1 MKDQKMN
8 FKNNLNMILGQ
19 NQKKQL
25 FLLSL
30 LMMFGGVL
38 ETVGISAI
46 IPFLSSLLE
55 PDESS
60 KMMKIVL
67 SISAKFTKHPTQ
79 GTLLLVTG
87 IGIVLLYV
95 IKDAYLIMMYRVQ
108 YGFINTFQKTMVQ
121 KLFRIFLARP
131 YEYYLNVNTADIQKV
146 FSMDVP
152 QTVSV
157 ITSIVQIATEGIMA
171 VLIMAFLFFTNWK
184 MTLFISALL
193 VVVLLFVKYFLEPLT
208 RAAGAV
214 KQSCNRIRLRW
225 LLQTVSGIKEVKI
238 GNDEKYFE
246 DKFCSAS
253 FQYSDSEKRFNI
265 LSRLPRLMIETV
277 CVVGMVGYVIIAAQ
291 FGADVKAMVMQ
302 LGAFAV
308 ALIKLMPSVSN
319 ITSGINSISYF
330 KNAAE
335 DVAHILSGM
344 DTEFQSDRMISYS
357 NEPIEKVSFQQQIE
371 LNNIS
376 FTYYNKDKPL
386 FTNANMVIPKGKT
399 VGIKG
404 PSGAGKT
411 TVIDIMLG
419 LLRAEKG
426 NVLID
431 GKDIFDNYLGWLQ
444 NIGYIPQFI
453 FLMDDTIRRN
463 VAFGVSDAE
472 IDEERVWKA
481 LHEAQI
487 DEYVNTLKEG
497 IETVIGE
504 RGMRLSGGQR
514 QRIGIARALY
524 HDPDILVFDEA
535 TSALDNETETAVMES
550 IDALHGR
557 KTLVIIA
564 HRLKTI
570 ENSDI
575 IFNVENGAI
584 EQIR

>member
-1 MKDQKMN
+1 MGIKDS
-8 FKNNLNMILGQ
+8 LNIILEKE
-19 NQKKQL
+19 QKKKL
-25 FLLSL
+25 GILIV
-30 LMMFGGVL
+30 LMLCGGVL
-38 ETVGISAI
+38 ETIGISAI

-55 PDESS
+55 PEDSS
-60 KMMKIVL
+60 GVMRGIFLMA
-67 SISAKFTKHPTQ
+67 SKFTKHPTQ

-87 IGIVLLYV
+87 IGIVLLYIV
-95 IKDAYLIMMYRVQ
+95 KDAYLIMMYRVQ
-108 YGFINTFQKTMVQ
+108 YGFINVFQKSMVQ
-121 KLFRIFLARP
+121 KLFRVFLARP

-152 QTVSV
+152 QTVSIV
-157 ITSIVQIATEGIMA
+157 TSIVQIATEGIMA
-171 VLIMAFLFFTNWK
+171 VLIMAFLFLTNWK

-193 VVVLLFVKYFLEPLT
+193 VVVLLFVKFFLEPLT
-208 RAAGAV
+208 REAGAI
-214 KQSCNRIRLRW
+214 KQNCNRIRLRW

-238 GNDEKYFE
+238 GNDEQYFE
-246 DKFCSAS
+246 NKFCGAS

-265 LSRLPRLMIETV
+265 LSRLPRIMIETV

-291 FGADVKAMVMQ
+291 FGADVTAMVMQ

-335 DVAHILSGM
+335 DVANILSGM
-344 DTEFQSDRMISYS
+344 DTEFRADRVISYS
-357 NEPIEKVSFQQQIE
+357 NKPIEKVKFQQKIE
-371 LNNIS
+371 LKNIS

-386 FTNANMVIPKGKT
+386 FTNVTMVIPKGKT
-399 VGIKG
+399 VGVKG

-419 LLRAEKG
+419 LLRTEKG
-426 NVLID
+426 SVLID
-431 GKDIFDNYLGWLQ
+431 GKDIFDNYPGWLQ

-463 VAFGVSDAE
+463 VAFGVADAE

-487 DEYVNTLKEG
+487 DDYVNTLKEG
-497 IETVIGE
+497 VETVIGE

-575 IFNVENGAI
+575 IFNVENGTI

>member
-1 MKDQKMN
+1 MEIKDS
-8 FKNNLNMILGQ
+8 LNIILEQG
-19 NQKKQL
+19 QKKKL
-25 FLLSL
+25 GILIV

-38 ETVGISAI
+38 ETIGISAI

-60 KMMKIVL
+60 EMMKIVY
-67 SISAKFTKHPTQ
+67 SISAKFMEHPTQ

-95 IKDAYLIMMYRVQ
+95 IKDAYLIMMYRIQ

-121 KLFRIFLARP
+121 KLFRVFMARP

-157 ITSIVQIATEGIMA
+157 ITSTVQIATEGIMA

-208 RAAGAV
+208 REAGAI
-214 KQSCNRIRLRW
+214 KQNCNRIRLRW

-246 DKFCSAS
+246 DKFCGAS

-265 LSRLPRLMIETV
+265 LSRLPRIMIETV
-277 CVVGMVGYVIIAAQ
+277 CVVGMIGYVIIAAQ

-344 DTEFQSDRMISYS
+344 DTEFQADRMISYS
-357 NEPIEKVSFQQQIE
+357 NKPTKKVDFQLKIEIK
-371 LNNIS
+371 NIS

-386 FTNANMVIPKGKT
+386 FVDVNMVIPKGKT
-399 VGIKG
+399 VGVKG

-411 TVIDIMLG
+411 TIIDIMLG

-426 NVLID
+426 SVLID
-431 GKDIFDNYLGWLQ
+431 GKDIFDNYPGWLQ

-463 VAFGVSDAE
+463 VAFGISDAE
-472 IDEERVWKA
+472 IDEEKVWKA
-481 LHEAQI
+481 LREAQI

-524 HDPDILVFDEA
+524 HNPDILVFDEA

>member
-1 MKDQKMN
+1 MGIKES
-8 FKNNLNMILGQ
+8 LNIILEQ
-19 NQKKQL
+19 RQKKKL
-25 FLLSL
+25 KILIV
-30 LMMFGGVL
+30 LMLFGGVL
-38 ETVGISAI
+38 ETIGISAI

-55 PDESS
+55 PEESS
-60 KMMKIVL
+60 TLMGIVL
-67 SISAKFTKHPTQ
+67 SISSKFTGHPTQ

-87 IGIVLLYV
+87 IGIVLLYIV
-95 IKDAYLIMMYRVQ
+95 KDAYLIIMYRVQ
-108 YGFINTFQKTMVQ
+108 YGFVNTFQKTVVQ
-121 KLFRIFLARP
+121 KLFRVFLARP
-131 YEYYLNVNTADIQKV
+131 YEYYLNINTADIQKV

-157 ITSIVQIATEGIMA
+157 VTSIVQIATEGIMA
-171 VLIMAFLFFTNWK
+171 LLIMAFLFVTNWK
-184 MTLFISALL
+184 MTLFVS
-193 VVVLLFVKYFLEPLT
+193 VLLAAVLIFVKFFLEPLT
-208 RAAGAV
+208 RQAGAV
-214 KQSCNRIRLRW
+214 KQNCNRIRLRW

-253 FQYSDSEKRFNI
+253 FQYSDSEKRYNI
-265 LSRLPRLMIETV
+265 LSRLPRVMIETV

-291 FGADVKAMVMQ
+291 FGADVTAMVMQ

-330 KNAAE
+330 KNAVE
-335 DVAHILSGM
+335 DVGNILSGK
-344 DTEFQSDRMISYS
+344 DTKFQADRMISYRDKR
-357 NEPIEKVSFQQQIE
+357 IEKVEFQQQIE
-371 LNNIS
+371 LKNIC

-399 VGIKG
+399 VGVKG

-411 TVIDIMLG
+411 TAIDIMLG
-419 LLRAEKG
+419 LLRTEKG
-426 NVLID
+426 SVLID
-431 GKDIFDNYLGWLQ
+431 GKDIFDNYPGWLQ

-463 VAFGVSDAE
+463 VAFGVSDDE
-472 IDEERVWKA
+472 IDEEKVWKA

-487 DEYVNTLKEG
+487 DEYVNTLKDG
-497 IETVIGE
+497 VETVIGE

-570 ENSDI
+570 ENSDM
-575 IFNVENGAI
+575 IFNVENGTI